1 MRVVNGL
8 RRRLRLFS
16 TLSFVWESAPHWTV
30 ANIALTVV
38 QGILPLASLYLMKV
52 FVDRVTVGAT
62 GNVAISDAFSGVVV
76 VVVWMGGLA
85 ILSALVGLLGTW
97 INTNQSMLVTDHM
110 QDIIHAQSIAVDM
123 EYYENPDFYDK
134 LQRAQRE
141 APMRPLRILNNLT
154 SLGQNSLM
162 LVGVTGLLLTFHWAI
177 GIVLALTVLPSF
189 VIRVHFNRVMYKWQR
204 GRTETQRMSGYL
216 NWLLIGN
223 IHAKEIRLFDLGQI
237 LLVRFREIRRLL
249 RQEQI
254 QLTLRQSLMGFGAQ
268 VITSV
273 MIYGSYAF
281 VAYQTLQGSVSLGSL
296 VMYYQALQR
305 GQSSLNQ
312 FLGGIAGLAE
322 DNLFVADL
330 HEFLNIKP
338 KIASP
343 SDPQPVPTPIS
354 HTIEFRQVS
363 FDYPLGARK
372 ALEAIDLTIY
382 PGEKIALVGE
392 NGSGKTTLIK
402 LLCRLYDPVEGSITV
417 DGVDLRAFDVVE
429 WRRQIGVI
437 LQDYAQYNFSARE
450 NIWFGNID
458 LPPDT
463 ADIDLAAQQAGAD
476 EVLSRLPNGY
486 DTILGKLFK
495 EGEQLSIGEWQKI
508 ALARAF
514 VRNAQLIVLDEPTS
528 ALDAHAEHHVFERI
542 HEFAAGRT
550 VILISHR
557 FSTVYMA
564 DRIIVL
570 EQGRIVEQGSHDD
583 LMQIPDGKYRR
594 MFTIQA
600 QHYRLSN
607 VGY

>member
-1 MRVVNGL
+1 MGVVN
-8 RRRLRLFS
+8 RIRQRLRLFS
-16 TLSFVWESAPHWTV
+16 TLSFVWESAPRWTV
-30 ANIALTVV
+30 INIALTVV
-38 QGILPLASLYLMKV
+38 QGILPLASLYLMKL

-62 GNVAISDAFSGVVV
+62 GSVAISTAFSSVVV
-76 VVVWMGGLA
+76 VVAWMGGLA
-85 ILSALVGLLGTW
+85 IVGALVGLMGTW
-97 INTNQSMLVTDHM
+97 VTTNQSMLVTDYM
-110 QDIIHAQSIAVDM
+110 QDIIHAQSIALDM

-162 LVGVTGLLLTFHWAI
+162 LIGVTGLLLTFHWAI
-177 GIVLALTVLPSF
+177 GIVLVLTVLPSF
-189 VIRVHFNRVMYKWQR
+189 AIRLHFSKVMYTWRRK
-204 GRTETQRMSGYL
+204 RTETERMSGYL

-223 IHAKEIRLFDLGQI
+223 IHAKEIRLFDLGEI
-237 LLVRFREIRRLL
+237 FLVRFREIRRLL

-254 QLTLRQSLMGFGAQ
+254 QLTLRQSLLGFGAQ

-281 VAYQTLQGSVSLGSL
+281 VAYQTLQGSVTLGSL

-338 KIASP
+338 KIESP
-343 SDPQPVPTPIS
+343 ESPRPVPSPFS
-354 HTIEFRQVS
+354 QKIEFHQVS

-382 PGEKIALVGE
+382 PGEKVALVGE

-402 LLCRLYDPVEGSITV
+402 LLCRLYDPGEGSITV
-417 DGVDLRAFDVVE
+417 DGIDLREFDVVA

-458 LPPDT
+458 LPLDT
-463 ADIDLAAQQAGAD
+463 AAIDEAAKQAGAD

-486 DTILGKLFK
+486 DTTLGRLFK

-514 VRNAQLIVLDEPTS
+514 VRDAQLIVLDEPTS
-528 ALDAHAEHHVFERI
+528 ALDAHAEHHVFERMR
-542 HEFAAGRT
+542 EFTEGRT

-564 DRIIVL
+564 DRIIVM
-570 EQGRIVEQGSHDD
+570 EQGRIVEQGSHDA
-583 LMQIPDGKYRR
+583 LMQIPDGKYRH
-594 MFTIQA
+594 MFNVQA